1 MGPVYRNGYGGE
13 KGNMGGGIQES
24 TLVCI
29 TYYLIYITQRRQE
42 IYDCTAYLGANDG
55 GG

>member
-13 KGNMGGGIQES
+13 SENWGGRIQES

-29 TYYLIYITQRRQE
+29 TYY
-42 IYDCTAYLGANDG
+42 
-55 GG
+55 